1 MHPPTRSVKRHPGAQ
16 LQAAW
21 IFMLVDAGFLVLY
34 ASFWTLKHLAAT
46 FTVQLRADPRAADT
60 RWYDRLAC

>member
-1 MHPPTRSVKRHPGAQ
+1 
-16 LQAAW
+16 
-21 IFMLVDAGFLVLY
+21 MLVDAGFLVLY